1 MVRVAI
7 FLGRRFVAGNWG
19 VLLLLLLLFLLL
31 MAVVVVVVMVA
42 AVVFLCLADGDV
54 VVMAE
59 RRLGAPGQRR
69 LVPEQ
74 ALGWAAAD
82 QGCRVSY

>member
-1 MVRVAI
+1 MGLVVI
-7 FLGRRFVAGNWG
+7 PLSRRFVAGNG
-19 VLLLLLLLFLLL
+19 RALLLLLL
-31 MAVVVVVVMVA
+31 AVVVVVAMVA

-69 LVPEQ
+69 FVPEQ

-82 QGCRVSY
+82 EGCRVPY